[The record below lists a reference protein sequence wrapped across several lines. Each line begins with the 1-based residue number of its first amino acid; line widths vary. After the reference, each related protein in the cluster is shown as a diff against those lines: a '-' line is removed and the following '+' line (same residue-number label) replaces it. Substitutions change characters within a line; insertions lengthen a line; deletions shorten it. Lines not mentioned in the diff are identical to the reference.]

1 MQMGTPNESVGGPL
15 VVRDLTLRY
24 ESGGFEVTPVR
35 DLSFTTDGG
44 ELVLLLGA
52 SGCGKTSLL
61 SALASLLR
69 PTQGSIRLGELEVT
83 ELRGRQL
90 DEYRR
95 TTVGVVFQA
104 FNLIASLSALD
115 NVAMALWNDGWSGRR
130 GRARA
135 RELLAE
141 LDLDDRAR
149 HLPGQ
154 LSGGQQQRV
163 AIARALAL
171 QPRLV
176 LADEPTAHLDHV
188 QVEGVLRHLRRLAS
202 EDRIVVIATHDER
215 LLPLADRVVE
225 LSAVT
230 LAGPTEP
237 IRRELTD
244 GEVLFEE
251 GDVGQHVF
259 VVERGAIEL
268 MRATHDDPRQVVA
281 RIAPGQY
288 FGELAPLYGTRRSAS
303 ARAIGPTTVVGY
315 GVHDF
320 RRLGGEDGLRRW
332 LSSET
337 PNEVVGA

>member
-1 MQMGTPNESVGGPL
+1 MAATSVSIDGPL
-15 VVRDLTLRY
+15 VVRDLTLQY

-35 DLSFTTDGG
+35 DLNFTADGG

-69 PTQGSIRLGELEVT
+69 PAQGSIRLGELEVT
-83 ELRGRQL
+83 ELRGSHL

-171 QPRLV
+171 SPRLV

-188 QVEGVLRHLRRLAS
+188 QVEGVLRHLRHLAS

-225 LSAVT
+225 LSSVT

-237 IRRELTD
+237 IRRELAD

-251 GDVGQHVF
+251 GDAGHRVF

-268 MRATHDDPRQVVA
+268 MRSTHDDLRQVLA
-281 RIAPGQY
+281 RIPAGQY
-288 FGELAPLYGTRRSAS
+288 FGELAPLYGTRRSAT

-332 LSSET
+332 LSSEM

>member
-1 MQMGTPNESVGGPL
+1 MGATTDSTRGPL
-15 VVRDLTLRY
+15 VVRELTLQY
-24 ESGGFEVTPVR
+24 ESGGFEVTPIR
-35 DLSFTTDGG
+35 DLSFTADGG

-69 PTQGSIRLGELEVT
+69 PAQGSIRLGELKVT
-83 ELRGRQL
+83 ELRGRHL

-135 RELLAE
+135 RDLLAE

-171 QPRLV
+171 HPRLV

-188 QVEGVLRHLRRLAS
+188 QVEGVLRHLRHLAS

-225 LSAVT
+225 LSSVT
-230 LAGPTEP
+230 LAGATEP
-237 IRRELTD
+237 IRRELAD
-244 GEVLFEE
+244 GEGLFAE
-251 GDVGQHVF
+251 GDPGQHVF
-259 VVERGAIEL
+259 MVERGAIEL
-268 MRATHDDPRQVVA
+268 MRATPHDPRQVIA
-281 RIAPGQY
+281 RIPAGQY

-332 LSSET
+332 LSSEM